1 MLTDT
6 QGNGSPLLVVYSIG
20 KVKLLIQVP
29 LNSIQ
34 IECNCYETETD
45 RINKIRIKPNP
56 WS

>member
-6 QGNGSPLLVVYSIG
+6 QGNGSPVLVVYSIG

-34 IECNCYETETD
+34 IECHCYETETD
-45 RINKIRIKPNP
+45 CINKIKIKPNP
-56 WS
+56 RS